1 MQWLA
6 IALGGA
12 LGAVSRFGV
21 NKLVAES
28 FDSRFPIGTLLVNVL
43 GSFAM
48 GIFYVLIIEKGLLP
62 AEWRPFIMTGL
73 LGAFTTFSTYSLD
86 ALNLWQTGHVS
97 MAVSYILMSVVSC
110 LLAVWLAVTLAQRLV

>member
-12 LGAVSRFGV
+12 LGAMARFGV
-21 NKLVAES
+21 SSWANEH
-28 FDSRFPIGTLLVNVL
+28 FDHRYPLGTLLVNVV
-43 GSFAM
+43 GSFVM
-48 GIFYVLIIEKGLLP
+48 GVFYVLIIERGVLP
-62 AEWRPFIMTGL
+62 AEWRALIMTGF

-86 ALNLWQTGHVS
+86 ALNLWQAGNTGL
-97 MAVSYILMSVVSC
+97 ALGYIFMSVVSC

>member
-12 LGAVSRFGV
+12 VGAMARFGV
-21 NKLVAES
+21 STWAHEH
-28 FDSRFPIGTLLVNVL
+28 FDHRYPIGTLLVNVV
-43 GSFAM
+43 GSFFM
-48 GIFYVLIIEKGLLP
+48 GIFYVLIIERGLLP
-62 AEWRPFIMTGL
+62 AEWRPLIMTGF

-86 ALNLWQTGHVS
+86 ALSLWQAGNVGL
-97 MAVSYILMSVVSC
+97 ALGYILMSVVSC